1 MKRKA
6 IFVILLILAIFAA
19 SAQST
24 LQFSGV
30 TPKDA
35 RSMGMGGTFRVFSQG
50 YSSFFGNPAGFAG
63 ANSSLTLTDISTW
76 AYLAPTSEN
85 VDRVQKIVSGTASD
99 SDILSWAGDWIVKN
113 NGFGAGLS
121 IGGGWVGKKGIAIGV
136 VAASDEIAAGNS
148 LLGAKLVSATELNGI
163 IGYAYPFKLGPVTL
177 KVGADGRAFYRV
189 QSSPITGWPFSEILN
204 DVLAED
210 VDLSSIASSLNF
222 YGGYG
227 FAADAGLVLGL
238 GPVMLGFSVR
248 DLGLEFKVGSFT
260 GQDLIDKNVS
270 ALPIAGTTT
279 AALTPAYAA
288 GLGIRLFENQKFEPS
303 IYAELE
309 DPQELFSSSDIVA
322 SALGSLHAGAQVR
335 VLRFLTIRG
344 GLNKGWYS
352 IGAGLDLSF
361 LEIDAAVF
369 TEETSIYPGDKGRSG
384 FSMQVGIRF
393 GR

>member
-6 IFVILLILAIFAA
+6 IFIILLILAIFAA
-19 SAQST
+19 SAQGT

-76 AYLAPTSEN
+76 VYLAPTSEN
-85 VDRVQKIVSGTASD
+85 VGRVQKIVSGASD

-113 NGFGAGLS
+113 NGFGAGFS

-163 IGYAYPFKLGPVTL
+163 IGYAYPFTLGPVTL

-189 QSSPITGWPFSEILN
+189 QSSPITGWPFSKIIN

-210 VDLSSIASSLNF
+210 FDASSLNL

-260 GQDLIDKNVS
+260 VQDLLDINVG
-270 ALPIAGTTT
+270 ALPVTGTTT
-279 AALTPAYAA
+279 ATLTPAYTA

-309 DPQELFSSSDIVA
+309 DPQELLSSSDIVA

-352 IGAGLDLSF
+352 MGAGLDLSF

-384 FSMQVGIRF
+384 ISVQVGIRF